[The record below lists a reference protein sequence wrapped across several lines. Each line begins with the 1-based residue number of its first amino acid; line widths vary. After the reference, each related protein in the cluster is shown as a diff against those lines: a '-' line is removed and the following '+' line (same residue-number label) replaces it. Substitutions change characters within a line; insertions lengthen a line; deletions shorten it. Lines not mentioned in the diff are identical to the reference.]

1 MELKGQDTIRVNSRS
16 LYYSLL
22 EQGVDVV
29 RTSPHGCIGN
39 ADVWDDKPEVEDER
53 REEDGA

>member
-1 MELKGQDTIRVNSRS
+1 MNQSEVIRVKSRS

-22 EQGVDVV
+22 EQGVEVV

-53 REEDGA
+53 EDYGA